1 MAQTVIGFFDNA
13 SEAQQA
19 VQALVDKGFSR
30 SNIDV
35 STSASGATGTSN
47 LSSGG
52 SLNSGVDTTAD
63 INRNLDSVSGS
74 NYSSDSTI
82 DSTSGNTFDRTYNK
96 DYDTNRDEESGIS
109 KFFRNLFGDDDDEVK
124 TYSGVA
130 NRSGSIVTV
139 HAQSSDEAERAAD
152 ILDDYGA
159 VDVNERASQYG
170 LRSNT
175 GSDTGSSSGNYASG
189 TDITSNE
196 STSSIPIIEE
206 NLNVGKRQVQT
217 GGARLR
223 SRIVERPVEESL
235 RLREEH
241 VRVERTSVDRPA
253 TDADFQNFQEG
264 TIEIV
269 ESAEVP
275 VVSKEA
281 RVVEEISLNK
291 DVDEREETIRDTVRS
306 TQVDIENLD
315 KDDLNTNRNRSSSQ
329 DDFTTNR

>member
-35 STSASGATGTSN
+35 STSGSGTTGTSN

-52 SLNSGVDTTAD
+52 SLNSGVDSTAD

-74 NYSSDSTI
+74 NYTSDSTI
-82 DSTSGNTFDRTYNK
+82 DRTTSDSTFDRTYNK

-124 TYSGVA
+124 TYTGVA

-175 GSDTGSSSGNYASG
+175 ADTGNYATG

-223 SRIVERPVEESL
+223 SRIIERPVEESL

-241 VRVERTSVDRPA
+241 VRVERTAVDRPA

-306 TQVDIENLD
+306 TEVDIENLD
-315 KDDLNTNRNRSSSQ
+315 KDDINRTRNRSGLDDLTNTNR
-329 DDFTTNR
+329 

>member
-1 MAQTVIGFFDNA
+1 MAQTVVGFFDNA

-35 STSASGATGTSN
+35 STSNSGATGTSN

-63 INRNLDSVSGS
+63 INRDLDSVSGS
-74 NYSSDSTI
+74 NYRSDSTI
-82 DSTSGNTFDRTYNK
+82 DSTSGNTFDRPYNK
-96 DYDTNRDEESGIS
+96 DYDNTRDEESGIS

-124 TYSGVA
+124 TYTGVA

-175 GSDTGSSSGNYASG
+175 GSSSGNYTSG

-196 STSSIPIIEE
+196 STASIPIIEE

>member
-35 STSASGATGTSN
+35 STSASGATGTGN
-47 LSSGG
+47 LSSG
-52 SLNSGVDTTAD
+52 STLNSGVDTTAN
-63 INRNLDSVSGS
+63 INRDLDSVSGS
-74 NYSSDSTI
+74 NYTSDNAI
-82 DSTSGNTFDRTYNK
+82 DRTYNS
-96 DYDTNRDEESGIS
+96 DYDNNRDRDEESGIS
-109 KFFRNLFGDDDDEVK
+109 KFFRNLFGDDDDEAK
-124 TYSGVA
+124 TYTGIA

-175 GSDTGSSSGNYASG
+175 GSTGNYATG

-223 SRIVERPVEESL
+223 SRIIERPVEESL

-306 TQVDIENLD
+306 TEVDIEKLD
-315 KDDLNTNRNRSSSQ
+315 KDDLNTNRNRSSQ
-329 DDFTTNR
+329 DDWTNR

>member
-13 SEAQQA
+13 SEAQEA

-30 SNIDV
+30 NNIDV
-35 STSASGATGTSN
+35 SSSAANTGTAN
-47 LSSGG
+47 LSSGTNT
-52 SLNSGVDTTAD
+52 LNSDLDNTSD

-74 NYSSDSTI
+74 GYSSDST
-82 DSTSGNTFDRTYNK
+82 TDRTYNR
-96 DYDTNRDEESGIS
+96 DYDTNREEESGIS
-109 KFFRNLFGDDDDEVK
+109 KFFRNLFGDDDDEAR
-124 TYSGVA
+124 TYTGIA
-130 NRSGSIVTV
+130 NRSGSVVTV

-152 ILDDYGA
+152 ILDEYGA

-175 GSDTGSSSGNYASG
+175 GNYSSGS
-189 TDITSNE
+189 DITSKE
-196 STSSIPIIEE
+196 GTSSIPIIEE
-206 NLNVGKRQVQT
+206 NLNIGKRQVQT

-223 SRIVERPVEESL
+223 SRIIERPVEESL

-241 VRVERTSVDRPA
+241 VRVERTAVDRPA
-253 TDADFQNFQEG
+253 TDADFQNFKEG
-264 TIEIV
+264 TIDVV

-291 DVDEREETIRDTVRS
+291 EVDEREETIRDTVRS
-306 TQVDIENLD
+306 TEVDIEDLD
-315 KDDLNTNRNRSSSQ
+315 KEDIKEDINTNRTRNSQ
-329 DDFTTNR
+329 DDWTNR

>member
-1 MAQTVIGFFDNA
+1 MMAQTVIGLFDNA

-35 STSASGATGTSN
+35 SSSAANTGTGN
-47 LSSGG
+47 LSTG
-52 SLNSGVDTTAD
+52 STLNSGVDSTSD

-74 NYSSDSTI
+74 NYSSDST
-82 DSTSGNTFDRTYNK
+82 TDRTYNSG
-96 DYDTNRDEESGIS
+96 YDTNREEESGIS
-109 KFFRNLFGDDDDEVK
+109 KFFRNLFGDDDDDAK
-124 TYSGVA
+124 TYTGIAS
-130 NRSGSIVTV
+130 RTGSVVTV

-152 ILDDYGA
+152 ILDEYGA
-159 VDVNERASQYG
+159 VDVNERATQYG
-170 LRSNT
+170 LRSNE
-175 GSDTGSSSGNYASG
+175 GNYATDRDTTAAEG
-189 TDITSNE
+189 T
-196 STSSIPIIEE
+196 SIPIIEE
-206 NLNVGKRQVQT
+206 NLQIGKRQVQT

-291 DVDEREETIRDTVRS
+291 EVDEREETIRDTVRS
-306 TQVDIENLD
+306 TEVDVEDLD
-315 KDDLNTNRNRSSSQ
+315 KDDLNTNRNRTSQ
-329 DDFTTNR
+329 DDWTTNR